1 MASTVTPLNRYVVK
15 SADGGWDVVKEG
27 HRRATAHM
35 RDRAA
40 AITRAKALTR
50 RAGGGE
56 VLVLGSTGKIAES
69 ERVPRRAPGRRPA

>member
-1 MASTVTPLNRYVVK
+1 
-15 SADGGWDVVKEG
+15 
-27 HRRATAHM
+27 M